1 MPNATRRLPKSLMKS
16 TSSFT
21 ASTLPAQG
29 GRNAHHGHWRAVPY
43 GVGGSPAILKK

>member
-1 MPNATRRLPKSLMKS
+1 MPNATRRLPKSLMK
-16 TSSFT
+16 FT
-21 ASTLPAQG
+21 ASTLPAQE

>member
-29 GRNAHHGHWRAVPY
+29 GAMPIMVTGVPFHTES
-43 GVGGSPAILKK
+43 GALRPS